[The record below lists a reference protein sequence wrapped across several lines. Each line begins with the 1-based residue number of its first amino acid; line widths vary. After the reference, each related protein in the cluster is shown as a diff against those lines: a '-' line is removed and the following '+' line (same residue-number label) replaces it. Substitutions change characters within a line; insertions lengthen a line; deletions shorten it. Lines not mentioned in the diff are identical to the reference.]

1 MEGGRRET
9 MTFAPQEYDFGE
21 ESNYAFATTVTCA
34 NDEARK
40 MFVEAYGHYLN
51 YNHEQAIA
59 CFAASVSYTHLT
71 LPTNL
76 SV

>member
-1 MEGGRRET
+1 MEVGQRET

-59 CFAASVSYTHLT
+59 CSWL
-71 LPTNL
+71 
-76 SV
+76 